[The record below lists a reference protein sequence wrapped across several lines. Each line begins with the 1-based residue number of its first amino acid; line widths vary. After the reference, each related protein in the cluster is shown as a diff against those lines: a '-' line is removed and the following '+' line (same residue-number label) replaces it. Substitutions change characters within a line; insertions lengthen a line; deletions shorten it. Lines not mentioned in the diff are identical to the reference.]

1 MATTRCVECHASI
14 PVPAEL
20 AATTMTCPYCHRAQ
34 AVPDL
39 ETRRRLL
46 LDEQREARLAEQAR
60 AEEAREA
67 RREAREER
75 ERREEKQEAKRG
87 RWGMRLLT
95 LCAIL
100 LAPTIIAIT
109 VFDLPARLGFGA
121 SGSDRLGQMKAQLE
135 GTGCTVVRGISS
147 EYATSNVS
155 KLVAV
160 PAGGPCIRVFAA
172 GGDGHGSLSLRLFG
186 PDGKQLAAS
195 GNATTDP
202 QLTHCARAP
211 ATLRYEIKVGP
222 ASKGRL
228 SSMVLACPPAR

>member
-20 AATTMTCPYCHRAQ
+20 AATTMTCPYCHRNQ

-46 LDEQREARLAEQAR
+46 LEEQREARLAEQAR

-75 ERREEKQEAKRG
+75 ERQEEQRAARKG
-87 RWGMRLLT
+87 RWGMRLITVCSVL
-95 LCAIL
+95 A
-100 LAPTIIAIT
+100 APTIIAIT

-121 SGSDRLGQMKAQLE
+121 SGSDRLGVMKTQLE
-135 GTGCTVVRGISS
+135 GSGCTVLRGISS
-147 EYATSNVS
+147 EYASSNVS
-155 KLVAV
+155 RLVPVQAQ
-160 PAGGPCIRVFAA
+160 CIRVFAA

-186 PDGKQLAAS
+186 PDGKEVAKS
-195 GNATTDP
+195 GDATTDP
-202 QLTHCARAP
+202 QLRYCAKAP
-211 ATLRYEIKVGP
+211 ATLRYEIRIGP

-228 SSMVLACPPAR
+228 SSMVLACPE